1 MVLGCTVKIY
11 HFLVIFHLSCQL
23 RVYVA
28 KKLCHA
34 TWMMHAHEVCNII
47 RLWRLIYTIIG
58 MQAIKQ
64 NPFGNELPL
73 SQNSMAKS
81 PKSNK
86 SASSVQIAKI
96 FWQLIEVPFGT
107 W

>member
-1 MVLGCTVKIY
+1 
-11 HFLVIFHLSCQL
+11 
-23 RVYVA
+23 
-28 KKLCHA
+28 
-34 TWMMHAHEVCNII
+34 
-47 RLWRLIYTIIG
+47 

-86 SASSVQIAKI
+86 SASSVQCPNSED